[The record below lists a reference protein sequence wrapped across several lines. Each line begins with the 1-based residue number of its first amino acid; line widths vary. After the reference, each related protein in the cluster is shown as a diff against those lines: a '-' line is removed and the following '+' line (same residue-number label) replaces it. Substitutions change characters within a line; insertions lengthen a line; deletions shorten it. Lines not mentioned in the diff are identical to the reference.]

1 MEIYNPGEFPQ
12 GLSPEMFARQ
22 RIRSMP
28 RNKVIL
34 NTLFKSKDVEIFG
47 SGFRKVYALCDKY
60 SIRVEAAY
68 ENDGFSFSFY
78 RDNKSNSVTGNVTTN
93 VTNKTVVAKLSTE
106 MKVYTFLKEDPTQT
120 REMLA
125 NKTGRTVRTI
135 QRALDKL
142 SEEGKIKRI
151 GSSKAGYWEVF

>member
-1 MEIYNPGEFPQ
+1 
-12 GLSPEMFARQ
+12 
-22 RIRSMP
+22 MP

-60 SIRVEAAY
+60 SIRVESVY
-68 ENDGFSFSFY
+68 ENDGFSFSFF
-78 RDNKSNSVTGNVTTN
+78 RDINSNSVTVNVTVN
-93 VTNKTVVAKLSTE
+93 DDNKIAAAKSSTKL
-106 MKVYTFLKEDPTQT
+106 KVYMSLKEDPTQT

-125 NKTGRTVRTI
+125 MKTGKTIRTI

-151 GSSKAGYWEVF
+151 GSSKTGYWEVF